1 MERLPRRAVRGQQT
15 EDALH
20 TDMPV
25 ERARWWPVLLCVMSL
40 ALLAYA
46 AWAARW
52 VRPGGDDWCFL
63 PVVRDGGLTAMVDKF
78 YFRDNGR
85 VVNAVLVWSYARFGV
100 AGQQWFGPASGVL
113 ILLLLWAFC
122 AAALPAAERRPP
134 RGTALFM
141 AATVTAV
148 FLFGSLNTYKTFYW
162 PAASVSHTLPPVF
175 ACAAI
180 VPVLRATSL
189 RGRAFALR
197 TAAATGAALG
207 LLSEETTVVAL
218 VALGCTVVISGRVI
232 PAARR
237 RFVHLWCAAA
247 TTGLVTGMLILYT
260 SPGALHR
267 RQSKNSSIMLAPK
280 SLWSPFTD
288 SVYRFEVSHGL
299 AVPRSVR
306 RRRHPG
312 LSPRACLSGTCRP
325 REERGA
331 ADRVM
336 HRGPRGRRLRVHRHH
351 LPRLPSRLMRST
363 RLWNDYLLLYVLS
376 LVYAG
381 ALAACAWHRRG
392 RQVATALAAGAAVY
406 SVVCLGLAA
415 SLAVLD
421 SDMAARASAWDQQ
434 DTRMRS
440 QAAAGARVL
449 PYRRLPI
456 RKMTE
461 PFGHGANKTWPA
473 LCVARYYRVQDIT
486 NATAALTAGERLN
499 GRASRPSVSAGAREG
514 GGAHAQERMS
524 T

>member
-189 RGRAFALR
+189 RGRAFALC

-280 SLWSPFTD
+280 SLWESLYGFAYIALRCLTAWPYLGAFAGGVMLGCLLVRASPER
-288 SVYRFEVSHGL
+288 V
-299 AVPRSVR
+299 VR
-306 RRRHPG
+306 AKNAALLIG
-312 LSPRACLSGTCRP
+312 SCIVVLVVAGYACTVITYPAFRTG
-325 REERGA
+325 
-331 ADRVM
+331 VM
-336 HRGPRGRRLRVHRHH
+336 T
-351 LPRLPSRLMRST
+351 ST
-363 RLWNDYLLLYVLS
+363 RLWNDYLLLYVLF

-486 NATAALTAGERLN
+486 NATGK
-499 GRASRPSVSAGAREG
+499 P
-514 GGAHAQERMS
+514 
-524 T
+524 